1 MATNEEVM
9 VYFKGVDNVSSTANN
24 IKRNVSGIGDTA
36 SGIRGKISGIA
47 SSFDMVSSAITGV
60 LGGMSLMEQATS
72 MWEAATQRQSSQ
84 LYLISA
90 FGEDAKDKAIE
101 MQGKIQDIVSQVPGD
116 DTFMNVILSGALA
129 KQTDLSND
137 KLKEGANAIA
147 DYLAGSE
154 MQGKNAMEAQ
164 QDMKSYILS
173 GSTSELERSSILTN
187 QVDKLK
193 DQATVYDRINAL
205 NDALKAEGFAGL
217 SEADSAANAMTE
229 FQGHIEKAQADL
241 GTVFLPYVQD
251 ILKGFN
257 AWDTSV
263 GGGLSMAIVGVGTA
277 LSGVVTGIGTIGTA
291 FTGLNSMIET
301 FGMIKEVL
309 FGAQAAEEALTAT
322 TAVST
327 GVTEAQTS
335 VTSLLA
341 ESQMAAALSEA
352 GLTES
357 EVANMAA
364 MYGATD
370 AIVAQEAATTA
381 LDAGNLTAIA
391 SQMGL
396 SEAELSSAIA
406 HASNI
411 PVLEA
416 EGVAAET
423 SSAGFWSMAAA
434 EIATLWPILA
444 IAAAVAALIVII
456 EQIGESLGW
465 WTDFS
470 TMLDAIKAG
479 VMRLWDAFMNSP
491 QVQGTLAAI
500 QGAFNNL
507 MSALQ
512 PVFSWLTAA
521 WNNLF
526 KSEGAGSGGP
536 DVVRMII
543 DVFGQ
548 LGSIAGQV
556 FGLLQQ
562 GFQTVSYVITPLL
575 NGLWMISVVFSQLAD
590 GSMSWQDAFIQV
602 ITIIWSALT
611 NFGSRVGQIALQIG
625 ARILSG
631 IVNYVRQIPG
641 RLWSFLNLAVG
652 RLVMFATVA
661 AVRAR
666 YAGMRIVNGIINYI
680 RQLPGRVGQF
690 MMQLPGRI
698 AAAAGAAVSAA
709 TSLAT
714 QVVNAVKN
722 GIVGLAQTVYNEFM
736 SIPDKINSAVSNA
749 VQAAANFGNDIKDAV
764 LNALNIA
771 SPGIIQKKIAIEFA
785 DIPGRIGESNK
796 YVYSAARDYAGN
808 ILRGFNAPQ
817 MDIRTLGVIRQN
829 SDYTPSPSNHNTT
842 IIHVHENAVPVDAR
856 NMTKQEAQGVITY
869 ALEDLFSNPEG
880 AGGV

>member
-9 VYFKGVDNVSSTANN
+9 VYFKGVDNVSRTANN
-24 IKRNVSGIGDTA
+24 IKRNVRGIGDTA
-36 SGIRGKISGIA
+36 SGIRGKVSGIA

-60 LGGMSLMEQATS
+60 VGSLGLASMATEA
-72 MWEAATQRQSSQ
+72 WEGATEKQTNQ
-84 LYLISA
+84 LLLARKY
-90 FGEDAKDKAIE
+90 GDDAKSIIE
-101 MQGKIQDIVSQVPGD
+101 DINIAVRDTPGD
-116 DTFMNVILSGALA
+116 DSFLTSM
-129 KQTDLSND
+129 LSNAS
-137 KLKEGANAIA
+137 LQARMTKEEIKGMASAIA
-147 DYLAGSE
+147 DYSIMSQTAGSNSFE
-154 MQGKNAMEAQ
+154 TQGEIRNYLMTGETGRMKDTALAPYLDQLENASDVTERVKVLNQAL
-164 QDMKSYILS
+164 D
-173 GSTSELERSSILTN
+173 EL
-187 QVDKLK
+187 
-193 DQATVYDRINAL
+193 
-205 NDALKAEGFAGL
+205 GFKGASDL
-217 SEADSAANAMTE
+217 DSAANSMETFKGTMQQALTSV
-229 FQGHIEKAQADL
+229 GEK
-241 GTVFLPYVQD
+241 FLPIVQT
-251 ILKGFN
+251 ILDGFLSLDKMLGGN
-257 AWDTSV
+257 LSTGLVIV
-263 GGGLSMAIVGVGTA
+263 GGGLAALTAGAGVLGATLPAIT
-277 LSGVVTGIGTIGTA
+277 SGFEIMR
-291 FTGLNSMIET
+291 S
-301 FGMIKEVL
+301 VL
-309 FGAQAAEEALTAT
+309 FGTQAAEEALTAT

-479 VMRLWDAFMNSP
+479 VMRLWEAFINSP

-500 QGAFNNL
+500 QGAFQAL
-507 MSALQ
+507 WGALQ
-512 PVFSWLTAA
+512 PVFQWLGAA

-526 KSEGAGSGGP
+526 KSDGAGSGGP
-536 DVVRMII
+536 DVVHMII
-543 DVFGQ
+543 EAFETLGNVAGTIFNILSRGFQ
-548 LGSIAGQV
+548 LISYVLSPIFDGLMKIAG
-556 FGLLQQ
+556 
-562 GFQTVSYVITPLL
+562 
-575 NGLWMISVVFSQLAD
+575 VFSQLAD
-590 GSMSWQDAFIQV
+590 GSISWQDAFIQV
-602 ITIIWSALT
+602 ITTIVMTLA
-611 NFGSRVGQIALQIG
+611 NFYMRIGQIALQIG
-625 ARILSG
+625 QRLFGGIINYVRQIPGRIWQYLQQSAMRILTFGNVAATYAHNAGMRILSG
-631 IVNYVRQIPG
+631 IVNYV
-641 RLWSFLNLAVG
+641 
-652 RLVMFATVA
+652 
-661 AVRAR
+661 
-666 YAGMRIVNGIINYI
+666 

-690 MMQLPGRI
+690 MMQVPGRI
-698 AAAAGAAVSAA
+698 ASATGAAVGAAASLASQVVQAVINGITGLADAVYNEFIQIGQRINDSVSSAVSAA
-709 TSLAT
+709 AS
-714 QVVNAVKN
+714 
-722 GIVGLAQTVYNEFM
+722 
-736 SIPDKINSAVSNA
+736 
-749 VQAAANFGNDIKDAV
+749 FGSDIKNAV
-764 LNALNIA
+764 LNALGIA
-771 SPGIIQKKIAIEFA
+771 SPGIIQRKIAIEFQ
-785 DIPGRIGESNK
+785 DIPGRIGESND
-796 YVYSAARDYAGN
+796 YVYSAARNYAGN
-808 ILRGFNAPQ
+808 ILKGFNDPQ

-829 SDYTPSPSNHNTT
+829 SDYTSTPSNHNTT

-856 NMTKQEAQGVITY
+856 DMTKQEARGVITY

-880 AGGV
+880 TGGV